1 MRRATLERPTDPS
14 LAPTAAE
21 TMEAIVQD
29 AYGSDPEAVLRIAE
43 VAKPTV
49 SGDEVVLMIDAE
61 RPAGTGSGPGRW
73 RRAARQA

>member
-21 TMEAIVQD
+21 TMETIVQD
-29 AYGSDPEAVLRIAE
+29 AYGSDPDAVLRIAE

-49 SGDEVVLMIDAE
+49 GGDEVRV
-61 RPAGTGSGPGRW
+61 GV
-73 RRAARQA
+73 RAASVVAGRGT